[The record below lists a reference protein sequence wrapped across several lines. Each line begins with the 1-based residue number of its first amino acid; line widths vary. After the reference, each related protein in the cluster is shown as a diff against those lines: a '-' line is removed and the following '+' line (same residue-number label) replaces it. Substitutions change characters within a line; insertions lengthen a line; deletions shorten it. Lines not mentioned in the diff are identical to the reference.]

1 VKFPTRGWRCGRKME
16 RSNERIRKTT
26 YLDRS
31 LILESSAAMIA
42 TLSIIADT
50 GSKSSKRNQINV
62 NLLLDDGFNP
72 VVVVCPSGGL
82 FSSTNATVCRS
93 CAAGGVM
100 GGDGT
105 LSSTEDGGVL
115 LSE

>member
-1 VKFPTRGWRCGRKME
+1 MAQ
-16 RSNERIRKTT
+16 RI
-26 YLDRS
+26 LD
-31 LILESSAAMIA
+31 
-42 TLSIIADT
+42 
-50 GSKSSKRNQINV
+50 V

-72 VVVVCPSGGL
+72 VVVVYPSGGL
-82 FSSTNATVCRS
+82 FIGTNATVCWS

-115 LSE
+115 LSECGIHGRSFRYFGRGRWIGKESKFEVEREGT